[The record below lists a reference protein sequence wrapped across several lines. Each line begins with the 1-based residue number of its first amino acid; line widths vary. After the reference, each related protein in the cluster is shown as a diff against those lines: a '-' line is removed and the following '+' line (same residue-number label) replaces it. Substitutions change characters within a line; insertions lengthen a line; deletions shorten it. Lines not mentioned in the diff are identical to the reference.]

1 MDFAYPFC
9 LKGRRKTFQ
18 VISKF
23 TDFLQANGIWAATR
37 PLPELSTTQVRTT
50 YVPARTDGKKT
61 QCQKTH

>member
-1 MDFAYPFC
+1 M
-9 LKGRRKTFQ
+9 
-18 VISKF
+18 SKF

-61 QCQKTH
+61 QCQKTHQAV